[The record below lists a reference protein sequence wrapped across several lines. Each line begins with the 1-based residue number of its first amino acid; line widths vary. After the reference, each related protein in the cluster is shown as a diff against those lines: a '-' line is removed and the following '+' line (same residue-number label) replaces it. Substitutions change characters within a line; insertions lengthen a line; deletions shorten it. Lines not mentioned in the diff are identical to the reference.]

1 MNNEIKI
8 KQDRIGGKTYY
19 SPQKMSKMNPKL
31 NLKNETRIKYLL
43 KPSSYKKS
51 DKNNYI
57 KFRDFRCN
65 IIQKKNLNNIN
76 TINKRIVSIPNNQR
90 CINKEKNFK
99 NIKRIS
105 QISKTKPYLIKVDLT
120 KIDKNYIINKNKKNI
135 NKEEKDFDSNN
146 IDQNEIFSS
155 NKNEPFKSFAFVEYP
170 NLNCREYMEDFHDF
184 KNLSFDKFI
193 CYYFSIFDGHN
204 GKEVSSYLKLN
215 FYEILLTELRK
226 LDFSEEE
233 RINKE
238 NIILSIKKAFE
249 KIDNDLIKDKNIKN
263 NIGSTGTIILLYR
276 ELYNFSKINL
286 ICANIGDSK
295 GFILNKQNIYQ
306 ITEDHNCDNQIEVE
320 RVKKSGGLVFKGR
333 VFGSL
338 ILTRSFGDKEMKQ
351 YGIISNPYIFH
362 TLINK
367 DDLYAIVC
375 SDGVWDVCSKV
386 DLLKLSLNNISS
398 EELAKKIVKLSIEK
412 GTNDNVSCLVIKLNI
427 NH

>member
-1 MNNEIKI
+1 M
-8 KQDRIGGKTYY
+8 
-19 SPQKMSKMNPKL
+19 
-31 NLKNETRIKYLL
+31 
-43 KPSSYKKS
+43 
-51 DKNNYI
+51 
-57 KFRDFRCN
+57 
-65 IIQKKNLNNIN
+65 
-76 TINKRIVSIPNNQR
+76 
-90 CINKEKNFK
+90 
-99 NIKRIS
+99 
-105 QISKTKPYLIKVDLT
+105 
-120 KIDKNYIINKNKKNI
+120 
-135 NKEEKDFDSNN
+135 
-146 IDQNEIFSS
+146 
-155 NKNEPFKSFAFVEYP
+155 
-170 NLNCREYMEDFHDF
+170 
-184 KNLSFDKFI
+184 
-193 CYYFSIFDGHN
+193 
-204 GKEVSSYLKLN
+204 
-215 FYEILLTELRK
+215 
-226 LDFSEEE
+226 
-233 RINKE
+233 
-238 NIILSIKKAFE
+238 SIKKAFE
-249 KIDNDLIKDKNIKN
+249 QIDNDLIKDKNIKN

-276 ELYNFSKINL
+276 ELYNFSNINL

-351 YGIISNPYIFH
+351 YGIISNPYVFH

-386 DLLKLSLNNISS
+386 DLLKLPLNNISS